1 MTVICV
7 GDEPGVE
14 SEFYDRER
22 ITLSKVEEQAISD
35 ISSHAKKTVVVVYA
49 GAPIDMTAWIDK
61 VDAVVWGGF
70 GGQCSAKAIAAVL
83 SGDVNPSGRLAETFP
98 LHLSDVP
105 SEQSYRDSFVIK
117 YSEGL
122 NVGYRYFDTYGKPV
136 LFPFGYGLSYS
147 EFVYSELSARYE
159 DGVMRVCLCVEN
171 ISKVSGKEVVQVYIG
186 SAREGYPLKE
196 LKAFEKVPLKAHEKK
211 KICINIALNELRHFV
226 DGEWRRPAGEYTVYI
241 GKNVSD
247 IQLSAKI
254 NI

>member
-1 MTVICV
+1 M
-7 GDEPGVE
+7 
-14 SEFYDRER
+14 
-22 ITLSKVEEQAISD
+22 
-35 ISSHAKKTVVVVYA
+35 
-49 GAPIDMTAWIDK
+49 
-61 VDAVVWGGF
+61 
-70 GGQCSAKAIAAVL
+70 
-83 SGDVNPSGRLAETFP
+83 
-98 LHLSDVP
+98 
-105 SEQSYRDSFVIK
+105 
-117 YSEGL
+117 
-122 NVGYRYFDTYGKPV
+122 GYRYFDTYGKPV

-147 EFVYSELSARYE
+147 EFVYSDLSVLCE